1 MALRFTN
8 RPALVAYITCGDP
21 DLRTSRE
28 VALAAASSGAEVIEL
43 GVPFSDPV
51 ADGGIIQRASERA
64 LRNRVSLGDVL
75 ALARDVR
82 RETAA
87 GLIVFSYLN
96 PVLQMGIESFA
107 SRAAD
112 AGLDGALVIDLP
124 TEEAAQYCQ
133 EMRKRELATIFL
145 AAPTSTEA
153 RLRRLAEASTGFVYA
168 VSRTG
173 VTGKRA
179 EFPPDAEKL
188 VSRVRRYTR
197 LPIAVGFGI
206 SSPAQ
211 VRAVAGF
218 ADAAVVGSAIVEK
231 IEANPGKEAQAVAEF
246 LQQLL
251 RAPTTELG
259 MSVVQSGRRNRGQ
272 TESYGRRGAR

>member
-1 MALRFTN
+1 MPLRFTN

-21 DLRTSRE
+21 DLRTTRE
-28 VALAAASSGAEVIEL
+28 IALAAACSGAEVIEL

-51 ADGGIIQRASERA
+51 ADGAIIQRASERA
-64 LRNRVSLGDVL
+64 LRNRVSLEDVL
-75 ALARDVR
+75 ALAQDLR
-82 RETAA
+82 RETGA

-96 PVLQMGIESFA
+96 PLLRMGIESFA
-107 SRAAD
+107 RRAAD
-112 AGLDGALVIDLP
+112 AGLDGALITDLP
-124 TEEAAQYCQ
+124 TEEAAAYCR
-133 EMRKRELATIFL
+133 EMRQRQLATIFL

-153 RLRRLAEASTGFVYA
+153 RLRRIAQASTGFIYA

-173 VTGKRA
+173 VTGKRE

-188 VSRVRRYTR
+188 VRRVRKYTK

-211 VRAVAGF
+211 VRAVGGF

-246 LQQLL
+246 VQQLL
-251 RAPTTELG
+251 RLRQRSLA
-259 MSVVQSGRRNRGQ
+259 VAQSGSRERGQ
-272 TESYGRRGAR
+272 TESYQRGGAGL